1 MFFSFLWK
9 LKQGAL
15 KQLTGGQAPNF
26 STRSGGFC
34 DQNLSQTVPQ
44 LIPIGRYV
52 AAVMRGVVKKHDS
65 CMSFIAVVTFF
76 GACTR
81 WSKDADLALVL
92 CLVIQSAGSHKI

>member
-1 MFFSFLWK
+1 MNFLFLWK

-52 AAVMRGVVKKHDS
+52 AAVVRGVVKKNRFLHLIHAS
-65 CMSFIAVVTFF
+65 
-76 GACTR
+76 
-81 WSKDADLALVL
+81 
-92 CLVIQSAGSHKI
+92 

>member
-1 MFFSFLWK
+1 MNFLFLWK

-52 AAVMRGVVKKHDS
+52 AAVVRGVVKKNKFLHL
-65 CMSFIAVVTFF
+65 IHAVMTFL

-81 WSKDADLALVL
+81 WSIDADLAFV
-92 CLVIQSAGSHKI
+92 